1 MTRYQEHS
9 HPPSERPEVDLEM
22 MTVRELGE
30 IAEDHKMTLLDILT
44 L

>member
-1 MTRYQEHS
+1 MKRYQEHV
-9 HPPSERPEVDLEM
+9 HPPSEIDLEA

-30 IAEDHKMTLLDILT
+30 VAEARGVTLLDILT